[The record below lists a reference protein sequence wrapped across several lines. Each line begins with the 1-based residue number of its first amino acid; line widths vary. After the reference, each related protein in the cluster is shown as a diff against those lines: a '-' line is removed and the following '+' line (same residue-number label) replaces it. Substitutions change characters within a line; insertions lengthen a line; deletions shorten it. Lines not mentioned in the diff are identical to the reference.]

1 MNRAEIKAAFLI
13 GARSG
18 YRRTIK
24 AQENAASGNPALVE
38 RERQRLAHGRTWFA
52 EFILCLPF
60 AGLGLGALYFLL
72 TR

>member
-18 YRRTIK
+18 FHRVRK
-24 AQENAASGNPALVE
+24 AQQNAASDNPALVE
-38 RERQRLAHGRTWFA
+38 RERQRRAHGRTWFA
-52 EFILCLPF
+52 EFIVCLPF